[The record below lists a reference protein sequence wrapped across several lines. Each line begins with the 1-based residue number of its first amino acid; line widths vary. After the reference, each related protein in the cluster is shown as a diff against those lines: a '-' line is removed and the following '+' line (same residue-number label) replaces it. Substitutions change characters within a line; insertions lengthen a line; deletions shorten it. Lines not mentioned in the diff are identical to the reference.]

1 MSKISLL
8 TQIFMIVI
16 AIVIVFVYIK
26 PTFAKIRTT
35 QETTAAYIAESEKVS
50 DVNLLLKKQVAIVD
64 GVSPAD
70 IDALNRYMPDSVD
83 DVVVMKDL
91 LGIFTA
97 LKLPLGSIG
106 GGSAGAVVPAEAGAG
121 ATITPHSFTLSSQM
135 TYTDLK
141 RLLRA
146 LEVNDYLLQIDSLN
160 IAPGAGG
167 LLGIGMTLTTYSR
180 TAATPAVPSDASSG
194 E

>member
-1 MSKISLL
+1 
-8 TQIFMIVI
+8 MIVI

-26 PTFAKIRTT
+26 PTFAKIRST
-35 QETTAAYIAESEKVS
+35 QETTAAYVSESEKVS

-64 GVSPAD
+64 GVAPAD
-70 IDALNRYMPDSVD
+70 VDALKRYIPDTVD

-91 LGIFTA
+91 LAIFTA
-97 LKLPLGSIG
+97 LKLPLNTIG
-106 GGSAGAVVPAEAGAG
+106 GGGANLAAAENGSNLV
-121 ATITPHSFTLSSQM
+121 PHSFTVASQM

-160 IAPGAGG
+160 ITPSNSGS
-167 LLGIGMTLTTYSR
+167 LGVSLVITTFNRNIVSDV
-180 TAATPAVPSDASSG
+180 PALEEGDNTNIQ
-194 E
+194 